1 MKQSKISSLAAVMIL
16 ASAFAVFAQEI
27 QTDSRIAEVMV
38 YPDSAMIYRVANVK
52 AAAGEQKVVFAD
64 IIPEIDENSLRVSAE
79 GNSAVRLFGAQVKRE
94 FLEEVPTEKIKQL
107 QEEIQ
112 KKEDEQR
119 SAQNTKNLLL
129 EEKNFLDSLRFYS
142 REQLPKEL
150 ITKMPSPAELD
161 STYKFLDV
169 KLRENYAAV
178 MDCEIKIREINSKI
192 DVLRRELAQ
201 ISGPV
206 RKQKRSIIVDMEVL
220 KAGAFDIKV
229 SYLVRG
235 AGWQPIYDA
244 RADFLKSEV
253 ELFLYGLLRQ
263 RTGEDWQ
270 DVGISLSTAR
280 PSIGGNLPYVAPWVL
295 RPFQPRV
302 WEEKTRFAAG
312 SVAQKMAFVGDSM
325 ENEALPSAAPVYSSP
340 EEKGTSVVYKL
351 ARRATIKSDGSENK
365 LPIST
370 QNLKANFEYSTYPRA
385 VTLAYLGSRVKNAPQ
400 LQLMPGRVNIFL
412 DGDFVGA
419 SNLGNIGPGEEFD
432 LYLGA
437 DENVKVKRELI
448 DKKVDETL
456 IGSIASPDRTIVFK
470 YKLTVENYKSKKI
483 KAKLFEAMPVSEN
496 DKIKVKMGQVSLEPK
511 VKDWQQ
517 RNGVWLWELELEPQA
532 KKEITYSFTV
542 VAPRDLQIEGL

>member
-1 MKQSKISSLAAVMIL
+1 
-16 ASAFAVFAQEI
+16 
-27 QTDSRIAEVMV
+27 
-38 YPDSAMIYRVANVK
+38 
-52 AAAGEQKVVFAD
+52 
-64 IIPEIDENSLRVSAE
+64 
-79 GNSAVRLFGAQVKRE
+79 
-94 FLEEVPTEKIKQL
+94 
-107 QEEIQ
+107 
-112 KKEDEQR
+112 
-119 SAQNTKNLLL
+119 
-129 EEKNFLDSLRFYS
+129 
-142 REQLPKEL
+142 
-150 ITKMPSPAELD
+150 MPSSADLD

-169 KLRENYAAV
+169 KLRENYTAV
-178 MDCEIKIREINSKI
+178 MDCEIKIREINIKL

-206 RKQKRSIIVDMEVL
+206 RKQKRSIVVDIEVL
-220 KAGAFDIKV
+220 KAGSFDIKV

-244 RADFLKSEV
+244 RADFSKSEV
-253 ELFLYGLLRQ
+253 ELFLYGQLRQ
-263 RTGEDWQ
+263 KTGEDWQ

-280 PSIGGNLPYVAPWVL
+280 PSIGGNLPYVSPWVL

-302 WEEKTRFAAG
+302 WEEKLKFAGAGFAA
-312 SVAQKMAFVGDSM
+312 QKSAFVGDSM
-325 ENEALPSAAPVYSSP
+325 ENESVPSAAPVYSSP
-340 EEKGTSVVYKL
+340 EEKGTSVVYRL

-385 VTLAYLGSRVKNAPQ
+385 VTLAYLGSRVKNAPE
-400 LQLMPGRVNIFL
+400 LQLMSGRVNIFL

-419 SNLGNIGPGEEFD
+419 SSLGNIGPGEEFD

-483 KAKLFEAMPVSEN
+483 KAKLFEAMPVPEN
-496 DKIKVKMGQVSLEPK
+496 DKIKVKMGQVSLDPK
-511 VKDWQQ
+511 VKEWQQ
-517 RNGVWLWELELEPQA
+517 RSGVWLWELELEPQA
-532 KKEITYSFTV
+532 KKEIIYSFTV
-542 VAPRDLQIEGL
+542 VAPRDMQIEGL